1 MVKFPWFD
9 SWFLCGLKQKY
20 VLITYAV
27 LLSALPAVLKD
38 LRDPVVLKKLE
49 DIGVTVVQLPD
60 GGNDNKIVS
69 IL

>member
-1 MVKFPWFD
+1 MVKFPWFV
-9 SWFLCGLKQKY
+9 SRFLCGLKQKY

-27 LLSALPAVLKD
+27 LPSALPAVLKD
-38 LRDPVVLKKLE
+38 FRDLVVFKKLE
-49 DIGVTVVQLPD
+49 DIGVIVVQLPD